1 MKKLLLFVFAALAFS
16 AYTMPK
22 STDKAI
28 TIEQNKI
35 QPMKTFEFNC
45 GNCISNNVIRYTAT
59 EKLQLTQYNWYN
71 DPVIWDSEI
80 LSHNFNEETGQGVI
94 VFKDEITTIHKW
106 AFWDQYALTSITIP
120 NSVKEIEEVAF
131 NCENITRFYGN
142 HTSEDGSYVSANN
155 HFIAFAPKHHSTT
168 CIIPDNI
175 TTIDRAAFWKCD
187 NLQTILIP
195 DSVTTIGADAFTY
208 CDNLQQIT
216 IPENV
221 TSIGWGAFYSCYSLE
236 KVYCKAVIPPSIVTE
251 YSSWYAFS
259 GNAHNRKIYVP
270 LESVEAYKTANGWR
284 NYANDIVG
292 YDFSQD
298 ISNNNSCTI
307 NGYHASFTM
316 YDSGSL
322 YSLAKKALDN
332 IDTNEEWGEEIWSD
346 ITSITIKGVMDARD
360 FSTLK
365 WNFRNLKT
373 LDISNVVVAGY
384 NGDKG
389 TVEGYGYSYNED
401 TIPLGAFFYW
411 MSNRLRPFPQELSDE
426 GMPSLVSIKL
436 PDGIISIERNAFAR
450 AYNLIDINIPDSV
463 KTIGWVSFS
472 ICTNLEH
479 ITIPENVL
487 EIEDWA
493 FKGCSR
499 LNSVYCKAIYPPKC
513 GSLVFDD
520 NAPNRKI
527 YVPNGSVELY
537 KNADGWKDYADDI
550 VAYSSDII
558 QSKLSIKT
566 IVIDSTQQPI
576 YAGGYIDGYNNVDI
590 LKKGVI
596 VSKSTKLLDINENT
610 CYEISPI
617 SDLYTGHKYVDGIVE
632 DSSTNRNFK
641 APQDLSVYDC
651 SNINKEQFI
660 TPLICLEGTT
670 KYYIRAYV
678 ITEDNDYI
686 YGDIIEIDTMPYER
700 CCDGMAYANVWYW
713 DDYTLFDLVTDE
725 IININN
731 GFYYS
736 TNEMPTVVEFQKGY
750 SYNTCYKFATE
761 WNYKLW
767 YYHNINHCDMNK
779 VVDIPIMSV
788 TGDVLSIIKSQNDIN
803 KDITIVY
810 QINGDGSTPEN
821 FDNTYTEPINVTSG
835 DIVYCYA
842 ISNDGYISYTN
853 VYVVQ

>member
-1 MKKLLLFVFAALAFS
+1 MKKLLLFVFAALAFTACTQDVVVETSPAPVPDNIPETLIVDFEESTRIQLQNGKTVWTNGDQVSVFYLSNANQKWQYNGETGSRIAELCRVDTGS
-16 AYTMPK
+16 ATQELSEIIVIYPYNENYYINSTSCNVHAMLPSIQTYLTDSYGLDGNIMVSSEKFNKFSLKNVCGWVKLQITGNGEQIKSIKLRGNNEEQVAGLIYIDTSDASSMLAQENECVTDGGVENTTDGIDGNLVFDDTIITEITLNCLNKAIGVELEETATSFYIALPPQSFDNGITIEITDTHGYTMTK

-28 TIEQNKI
+28 TIERNKI

-45 GNCISNNVIRYTAT
+45 GNCISNNEIRYTAT
-59 EKLQLTQYNWYN
+59 EKLQLTEYNWYN

-142 HTSEDGSYVSANN
+142 HTSENGSYVSANN

-175 TTIDRAAFWKCD
+175 TTIDRAAFWQCD

-259 GNAHNRKIYVP
+259 GNAH
-270 LESVEAYKTANGWR
+270 
-284 NYANDIVG
+284 
-292 YDFSQD
+292 
-298 ISNNNSCTI
+298 
-307 NGYHASFTM
+307 
-316 YDSGSL
+316 
-322 YSLAKKALDN
+322 
-332 IDTNEEWGEEIWSD
+332 
-346 ITSITIKGVMDARD
+346 
-360 FSTLK
+360 
-365 WNFRNLKT
+365 
-373 LDISNVVVAGY
+373 
-384 NGDKG
+384 
-389 TVEGYGYSYNED
+389 
-401 TIPLGAFFYW
+401 
-411 MSNRLRPFPQELSDE
+411 
-426 GMPSLVSIKL
+426 
-436 PDGIISIERNAFAR
+436 
-450 AYNLIDINIPDSV
+450 
-463 KTIGWVSFS
+463 
-472 ICTNLEH
+472 
-479 ITIPENVL
+479 
-487 EIEDWA
+487 
-493 FKGCSR
+493 
-499 LNSVYCKAIYPPKC
+499 
-513 GSLVFDD
+513 
-520 NAPNRKI
+520 NRKI

-641 APQDLSVYDC
+641 VPQDLSVYDC

-767 YYHNINHCDMNK
+767 YYHNIRHCDMDK